1 MVKIRLARG
10 GAKKRPFY
18 HVVAT
23 DSRTSR
29 DGRFIERLGFFNPV
43 ARGKETELLLD
54 LDKIDAW
61 TAKGAQVSER
71 VTSLVREFKRSG
83 GADALA
89 AAKAAE
95 AEKAAKARAEHA
107 AAEQAKLEE
116 LKAEAAATDE
126 ARSEPLADD
135 TSAEAAKADD
145 TAKNAAPAEAAA
157 PAKDAAPAA
166 DAAAAPGEEPKDS

>member
-54 LDKIDAW
+54 LDKIEAW
-61 TAKGAQVSER
+61 KAKGAQVSER
-71 VTSLVREFKRSG
+71 VTSLMREFKRTG

-89 AAKAAE
+89 AAKAEE
-95 AEKAAKARAEHA
+95 AEKAAQAKAAQAE
-107 AAEQAKLEE
+107 AEQAKVEE
-116 LKAEAAATDE
+116 LKAESAATDE
-126 ARSEPLADD
+126 AR
-135 TSAEAAKADD
+135 AED
-145 TAKNAAPAEAAA
+145 E
-157 PAKDAAPAA
+157 APAA
-166 DAAAAPGEEPKDS
+166 DAPAAEAAAADEETKGS